1 MKTLPSLLLLDD
13 DIDIHTLVK
22 QATPS
27 LVQFYAEAKSQAALT
42 RLQSTSID
50 ILVLD
55 LHLGDKEHGY
65 MFLEQARNV
74 LPALPP
80 LILVLTASEEEAD
93 EVRAHDL
100 GVAAFVRKPIR
111 ANAFRALIEKHLRQ
125 MGDHNNEVVEVGSF
139 RMDKGRLKLWVNHE
153 EVLVTVKE
161 FQLLLKLVQRPDQV
175 FSREQLLEDV
185 WGHDGAIQSRT
196 VDTHVSSLR
205 KKLGLAGEGFHS
217 VRGAGY
223 KWSAH

>member
-1 MKTLPSLLLLDD
+1 MKTLPSLLILDD
-13 DIDIHTLVK
+13 DIDMHALVK

-27 LVQFYAEAKSQAALT
+27 LVQFYAETKTQAALT
-42 RLQSTSID
+42 RMQSTSID

-65 MFLEQARNV
+65 NFLEQAKNV
-74 LPALPP
+74 LTTLPP

-125 MGDHNNEVVEVGSF
+125 IGEHNNEIVQVGAF
-139 RMDKGRLKLWVNHE
+139 RMDKGRLKLWVNHD

-205 KKLGLAGEGFHS
+205 KKLGSAGDGFHA

-223 KWSAH
+223 KWSAN